1 MLKLTDE
8 ARGRLLGLRRGPGY
22 EDLVDL
28 MARMCEES
36 ERNLFKMDQ
45 ANGADARGIL
55 AAQNQCRA
63 QRLFMQNVLVEIEQ
77 QANRLVEEQAASG
90 APPKPAQGGAIEP
103 ALDVQSAAEILGL
116 IPDGPE

>member
-45 ANGADARGIL
+45 ANGAG
-55 AAQNQCRA
+55 
-63 QRLFMQNVLVEIEQ
+63 
-77 QANRLVEEQAASG
+77 
-90 APPKPAQGGAIEP
+90 
-103 ALDVQSAAEILGL
+103 
-116 IPDGPE
+116 